1 MQKNVLQLCRMTR
14 NVCPQQDSVRAV
26 FFANESGSV
35 KVKIAVLCIS
45 VFQPVRKI
53 LLAELLKDFLLV
65 FRLKAAQYKVV
76 LTELCPQAFVKDGS
90 GIEKGFFIVVVVHLI
105 IILHPHSPLR
115 SDIFQEVRVRY
126 IRQVELPA
134 HAVQLVELDQHQV
147 DVCPHCSR

>member
-14 NVCPQQDSVRAV
+14 YVCAQKDSVRAV
-26 FFANESGSV
+26 SCADECRGV

-76 LTELCPQAFVKDGS
+76 LTELCPK
-90 GIEKGFFIVVVVHLI
+90 
-105 IILHPHSPLR
+105 R
-115 SDIFQEVRVRY
+115 SLKME
-126 IRQVELPA
+126 A
-134 HAVQLVELDQHQV
+134 A
-147 DVCPHCSR
+147 